1 MNEERLKEI
10 KDSID
15 FQMLAAKINGFN
27 PELLEEELDLYNE
40 VIRLRQGYI
49 DYLERHIKDIYNIF
63 KGKIQPYGEERHLL
77 ECSLNRYKD
86 MLNYV
91 KGERY
96 D

>member
-63 KGKIQPYGEERHLL
+63 KGKINLMERSDT
-77 ECSLNRYKD
+77 C
-86 MLNYV
+86 
-91 KGERY
+91 
-96 D
+96 